1 MWMPLRAVLEV
12 PSLIWEPEDH
22 SGYMIRLGASLQDIT
37 ISIWDVVR
45 DLLDEP
51 EEHWCYAAV
60 PPKTRSLA
68 ILLPQL
74 QQRNAHAG
82 TSASEKREGIGT

>member
-1 MWMPLRAVLEV
+1 MPLQAVLGV
-12 PSLIWEPEDH
+12 PSLIWEAEDH
-22 SGYMIRLGASLQDIT
+22 SGYMIRLGASLRDII
-37 ISIWDVVR
+37 ISVWDVVR
-45 DLLDEP
+45 DLLEED

-68 ILLPQL
+68 IL
-74 QQRNAHAG
+74 QQRNTHAG